1 MKLFA
6 RLRRPKKAR
15 GNILFRYGWKVTL
28 LLLLAGAGF
37 AVFLFYGTWAQT
49 FDMKNVGEMPERSTV
64 YDVDGK
70 IYSRLAGANRLKVSL
85 SEVSPQFIAAVLAR
99 EDTRF
104 YEHKG
109 IDWRGV
115 LRALVRDVLSMSA
128 KEGASS
134 LTMQLARNSLPL
146 GGRTFSRKLLEAM
159 VALRIEREFTKQQ
172 ILELYVNRIYF
183 GTGCYGVETASQ
195 AYFGKNA
202 SKLNLSEAALLA
214 GLIRSPNRFSPLK
227 NPEGAAIQR
236 DAVLDRMVA
245 LKKITPAQAE
255 QAKKTKIVTHPKRM
269 PQIQENYAMDAV
281 QRALSL
287 ILTQDQMDDGGLS
300 IYTTLDPSVQN
311 AAQDALEAQL
321 SKIERQSNF
330 RHPTK
335 AEYKPPENGE
345 GDAAM
350 PYLEGAVVVI
360 DNASGGIRA
369 LVGGRDYAQSK
380 FNRALAPANRQVG
393 SAFKPFVYAIAFS
406 HGLLPGAAISDGPIQ
421 AGEIDGAGNWSPA
434 NSDGTYGGTMPCS
447 YGLVHSRNTM
457 SVRVGQFAGLDAVQK
472 VANELGIAAK
482 RSARARQ
489 LHRFLRERPERSD
502 FRLQCVS
509 QRRCAQAG
517 IHHRAHRRSAAQ
529 TDLSLGAYHFAGD
542 RPRCGL
548 DDFGG
553 TGGRVDQRHRRE
565 RALVRLQIA
574 GGRQDRH
581 HERLQGRLVRRAH
594 QHVDLRCVGR
604 IRSADDDC
612 RARLRRC
619 SGIAR
624 VDSGHEQSV
633 TTLSGRAAATENVNS
648 TRDRLLDFKSAR
660 HHWLHVGR
668 LRLRHRFARRQDT
681 NCCLPGSWR
690 FAMALCTTGAEW
702 ASESAYFPGP
712 HVQIVQAIL
721 RRTLTST
728 IIKSAASSLVG
739 ALVSSA

>member
-6 RLRRPKKAR
+6 RLRRPKKVR
-15 GNILFRYGWKVTL
+15 GNILFRYGWKITL
-28 LLLLAGAGF
+28 FLLLAGAVF

-85 SEVSPQFIAAVLAR
+85 SEISPYFITAVLAR

-115 LRALVRDVLSMSA
+115 LRALTRDVLSMSA
-128 KEGASS
+128 REGASS

-172 ILELYVNRIYF
+172 ILELYINRIYF
-183 GTGCYGVETASQ
+183 GSGCYGVETASQ

-227 NPEGAAIQR
+227 NPEVAAIQR

-245 LKKITPAQAE
+245 LKKITAAQAE
-255 QAKKTKIVTHPKRM
+255 EAKKAKIVTHPKRM
-269 PQIQENYAMDAV
+269 PQVQENYAMDAV

-311 AAQDALEAQL
+311 SAQDALEAQL

-330 RHPTK
+330 RHPPK

-393 SAFKPFVYAIAFS
+393 SAFKPFVYAFAFS
-406 HGLLPGAAISDGPIQ
+406 HGL
-421 AGEIDGAGNWSPA
+421 
-434 NSDGTYGGTMPCS
+434 
-447 YGLVHSRNTM
+447 
-457 SVRVGQFAGLDAVQK
+457 
-472 VANELGIAAK
+472 
-482 RSARARQ
+482 
-489 LHRFLRERPERSD
+489 
-502 FRLQCVS
+502 
-509 QRRCAQAG
+509 
-517 IHHRAHRRSAAQ
+517 
-529 TDLSLGAYHFAGD
+529 
-542 RPRCGL
+542 
-548 DDFGG
+548 
-553 TGGRVDQRHRRE
+553 
-565 RALVRLQIA
+565 
-574 GGRQDRH
+574 
-581 HERLQGRLVRRAH
+581 
-594 QHVDLRCVGR
+594 
-604 IRSADDDC
+604 
-612 RARLRRC
+612 
-619 SGIAR
+619 
-624 VDSGHEQSV
+624 
-633 TTLSGRAAATENVNS
+633 
-648 TRDRLLDFKSAR
+648 
-660 HHWLHVGR
+660 
-668 LRLRHRFARRQDT
+668 
-681 NCCLPGSWR
+681 
-690 FAMALCTTGAEW
+690 
-702 ASESAYFPGP
+702 
-712 HVQIVQAIL
+712 
-721 RRTLTST
+721 
-728 IIKSAASSLVG
+728 
-739 ALVSSA
+739 